1 MTACRPVKDF
11 REGSSHESF
20 ETNKCEF
27 CDDIKTCDHLFFQCI
42 FSEALWTDMQ
52 DWLHTKI
59 RLEPFS
65 QKDIIYG
72 VVMDNNEWDFL

>member
-1 MTACRPVKDF
+1 MSPLKQTNVNFVMILKPV
-11 REGSSHESF
+11 
-20 ETNKCEF
+20 
-27 CDDIKTCDHLFFQCI
+27 IIYFFNVF